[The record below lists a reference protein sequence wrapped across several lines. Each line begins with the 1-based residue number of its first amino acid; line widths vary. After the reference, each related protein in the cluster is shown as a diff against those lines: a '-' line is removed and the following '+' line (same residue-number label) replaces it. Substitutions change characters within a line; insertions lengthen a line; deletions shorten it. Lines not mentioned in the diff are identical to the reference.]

1 MAKAR
6 HSRFDCNPGCS
17 VEATLTLI
25 DGKFKCVI
33 LYHLLGETMRFNEIH
48 RRIGSITERTL
59 ANQMRELE
67 NDGLVI
73 RTVFDSTPPRVEYS
87 ISALG
92 RSLETILKALRAWG
106 DDNID
111 RFGKTEPSND

>member
-25 DGKFKCVI
+25 DGKFKCII

-59 ANQMRELE
+59 ANQMKELE

-73 RTVFDSTPPRVEYS
+73 RTVLDSTPPKVEYS

-92 RSLETILKALRAWG
+92 KTLEPILKALRAWG

-111 RFGKTEPSND
+111 RFGQTVAGND